1 MSYVQKPRR
10 VRTRSGRVVNLGN
23 IFDDLS
29 RLANSG
35 QETNCIN
42 QANNSSTVKSVDAQI
57 AQLLSTWKPTGYY
70 KATEVQQLLDVI
82 ATEAQA
88 AGVAL
93 KNAPR
98 STSDAED
105 QIAQAFDDLMRKWQS
120 PAQNY
125 QNAVY
130 AAQKSGQAI
139 DAPGLK
145 DWVISSMRAISD
157 AYVVVTVMECMQS
170 WVEKWLS
177 RAYSAMVAIG
187 SVAYRVVG
195 VAIAA
200 GQAVVKAVETGVGIL
215 GLVAKYGPYAAL
227 GVGAWVLFKKA
238 KAL

>member
-10 VRTRSGRVVNLGN
+10 VRTRSGRVVNLGGLWEN
-23 IFDDLS
+23 LQ
-29 RLANSG
+29 AAKT
-35 QETNCIN
+35 QETTCIN
-42 QANNSSTVKSVDAQI
+42 QANNSSTVKAIDAQI
-57 AQLLSTWKPTGYY
+57 DQLLTGWRPTGYY
-70 KATEVQQLLDVI
+70 KVADVQQLLDAI
-82 ATEAQA
+82 ETEAQA

-125 QNAVY
+125 RVAV
-130 AAQKSGQAI
+130 AGAQKSGLAI

-145 DWVISSMRAISD
+145 DWVINSMRAISD
-157 AYVVVTVMECMQS
+157 AYVVVTVMECMQT

-177 RAYSAMVAIG
+177 RAYNAMVAIG
-187 SVAYRVVG
+187 AVARKIIGVVIKIG
-195 VAIAA
+195 EEVYHAA
-200 GQAVVKAVETGVGIL
+200 EKTGDFL
-215 GLVAKYGPYAAL
+215 KFLVTYGPYAAL